1 MFLILS
7 TAAFGA
13 TTGKVTGV
21 ITDASNNQPLVGV
34 SVAVDGTSWGAV
46 TNPDGRYTILNV
58 PVGTYTLRIS
68 AVGYNTLE
76 VTNVE
81 VHADLATYQSH
92 AMTTSVTELAEVITV
107 TVEQPL
113 VVRDKTA
120 TIDIVRS
127 EEIQAM
133 PTRGF
138 EEIIGLQ
145 NSVVRM
151 NANSDIAQRGG
162 ANTSGQGSSINLRGG
177 RPSEVAYYVDGFS
190 QQDPLTGLSTANIS
204 NNAIEEISVASG
216 AFSAEYGHVASG
228 IVNVITKSGTDE
240 YSVEVEGTTD
250 NLGLWDKYV
259 FDHNFYTADIGGP
272 IPGMEKGYFYFSGE
286 RRYLQDRTPSPKTK
300 ETFERY
306 GLTNNDDYALPNN
319 SLNGWSY
326 QGKIDLNLTN
336 NLKLTLSGNGSQDFW
351 QLYQHFYNNPDQPGQ
366 IEHTPRYEDKNWGVN
381 AKITHTLNADNFYN
395 LSFSYFWTERFRGD
409 GILLRDDGANRL
421 EAYQQGGATNPEMDV
436 HNLFREGDS
445 IVSSIDSIT
454 DPDHP
459 DTSFFLRPG
468 LFDDWLIRQSSYY
481 GIKGDYNSQLNAN
494 NTLKFGFDFQRHTM
508 RRYRDLNPS
517 LGYRVIDVNRYGFDS
532 LGNPVGTDEQ
542 SADEAWKHGVKNPIN
557 LGIYL
562 QDRFDWRGLILN
574 IGVRFDYFDYKA
586 KRIRNE
592 SRPFDPDGRLDETN
606 PGYPFP
612 PDAVLDS
619 LANVVDEGDL
629 EDSEK
634 FKRLS
639 PRVGISFPISDNT
652 QMHINYGQFYQRP
665 NLQNLYIGYE
675 FLEART
681 LTGGS
686 FFPFPS
692 PNLGPEKTTQYEVGM
707 THQLGEYTA
716 VDLTA
721 YYKDVQDL
729 TQAVHISPAFPQV
742 YDNFGNQDYGT
753 IKGVDLGVVMR
764 RNHNISMNLKYSLS
778 YATGTG
784 SYARSVR
791 NILWKNSEGIPKST
805 NPLDYDQRH
814 TLIGMFDIRTGKG
827 EGPDFDGFRPL
838 ENFGFNAIFQLGS
851 GTPYTPTRVY
861 DAITSASVD
870 QNPTGGVNSA
880 NLPWSF
886 QIDVKLERT
895 FYISNFKFVPY
906 VVVKNLLDTENI
918 GSVYEGTGEPNRTGY
933 LETDEGVLKS
943 SHPTLGEEYNSRYHI
958 LEDNPKNYLNPR
970 MIFAGMRISF

>member
-1 MFLILS
+1 MCPYVSFDVYCC
-7 TAAFGA
+7 FW
-13 TTGKVTGV
+13 
-21 ITDASNNQPLVGV
+21 SNDRKSNRRY
-34 SVAVDGTSWGAV
+34 STSWGAV

-58 PVGTYTLRIS
+58 PVGTYTLSIS
-68 AVGYNTLE
+68 AVGYSTIE
-76 VTNVE
+76 VSNVE

-92 AMTTSVTELAEVITV
+92 AMAASVTDIDVVITV
-107 TVEQPL
+107 TDEQPL
-113 VVRDKTA
+113 VVRDKTT

-127 EEIQAM
+127 EELQSM

-151 NANSDIAQRGG
+151 NANTDISQRGG

-240 YSVEVEGTTD
+240 FHATVEGTSD

-259 FDHNFYTADIGGP
+259 FDHNFYTADLGGP
-272 IPGMEKGYFYFSGE
+272 LPGMEKGYFYISGE
-286 RRYLQDRTPSPKTK
+286 RRYLQDRTASPQTK
-300 ETFERY
+300 EIFERY
-306 GLTNNDDYALPNN
+306 GLTNNDEYALPNN
-319 SLNGWSY
+319 SLHGWSY

-336 NLKLTLSGNGSQDFW
+336 NFKVTLSGNGSEDYW
-351 QLYQHFYNNPDQPGQ
+351 QNYQHFYNNPDQPNQ
-366 IEHTPRYEDKNWGVN
+366 IEHTPRYEDKNWGAN
-381 AKITHTLNADNFYN
+381 IKFTHTLNADNFYN

-409 GILLRDDGANRL
+409 GVLLRASL
-421 EAYQQGGATNPEMDV
+421 EDIDTYQQGGATNPEVDI
-436 HNLFREGDS
+436 HNLFVEGDH
-445 IVSSIDSIT
+445 IVESIDSLT

-459 DTSFFLRPG
+459 DTTFFLRPHIY
-468 LFDDWLIRQSSYY
+468 DDWLLRQSSYV
-481 GIKGDYNSQLNAN
+481 GVKGDYTSQLNAN

-517 LGYRVIDVNRYGFDS
+517 LGYREIDVNRYGFDS
-532 LGNPVGTDEQ
+532 FGVAVSRDEQ
-542 SADEAWKHGVKNPIN
+542 TADEAWKHGVKNPIN

-586 KRIRNE
+586 QRIRNLE
-592 SRPFDPDGRLDETN
+592 RPFDPDGRLDEDN

-612 PDAVLDS
+612 ANETLDS
-619 LANVVDEGDL
+619 LANVIDETDL
-629 EDSEK
+629 EESEK
-634 FKRLS
+634 FTRLS

-665 NLQNLYIGYE
+665 DLQNLYVGYE
-675 FLEART
+675 FYDARV
-681 LTGGS
+681 TGGS
-686 FFPFPS
+686 FFPFSNPS
-692 PNLGPEKTTQYEVGM
+692 LEPEKTTQYEIGM

-716 VDLTA
+716 VNLTA

-729 TQAVHISPAFPQV
+729 TQIFHQTPGFPSV
-742 YDNFGNQDYGT
+742 YDFYANVDYGT
-753 IKGVDLGVVMR
+753 IKGVDFGVTMR
-764 RNHNISMNLKYSLS
+764 RNHNISMNIKYSLS
-778 YATGTG
+778 YANGTG
-784 SYARSVR
+784 SYPASTQ
-791 NILWKNSEGIPKST
+791 NIAWKNSEGIPKST

-814 TLIGMFDIRTGKG
+814 TVIGMFDIRTGKG

-838 ENFGFNAIFQLGS
+838 ENFGLNAIFQLGS
-851 GTPYTPTRVY
+851 GTPYTPTDVY

-870 QNPTGGVNSA
+870 QNPTGGINSA
-880 NLPWSF
+880 NLPWTF

-895 FYISNFKFVPY
+895 FHISNFKFVPY

-918 GSVYEGTGEPNRTGY
+918 ASVYEGTGEPNRTGY
-933 LETDEGVLKS
+933 LETDEGVFKS
-943 SHPTLGEEYNSRYHI
+943 SHPITGEEYNSRYQI

-970 MIFAGMRISF
+970 MIFAGMRVSF